1 MSNKNSRAPLLAN
14 QRNQVDVSCAQLTH
28 THTHTHTQRQL
39 KRTKDPLTALAIGVS
54 SSVDLSVG
62 EQEQRSRLKKQR
74 DSLQVSGAEGGMCCA
89 PSVLLLIAL

>member
-1 MSNKNSRAPLLAN
+1 MCNKNSRAPLLAN
-14 QRNQVDVSCAQLTH
+14 QRNQVDVPCAQL
-28 THTHTHTQRQL
+28 THTQRQL

-74 DSLQVSGAEGGMCCA
+74 DSLQVGGAEGGMCCA
-89 PSVLLLIAL
+89 LSVLLLIAL